1 MIVSG
6 KISVKAVLENNKRL
20 INKVYI
26 LDSKKDRESRYI
38 LAKAQGY
45 FVERVSRDFLDD
57 ITQSTSH
64 GGYALECEA
73 RRSDS
78 IQDLSK
84 AKAILC
90 VEGVSDPYNMGE
102 ILRTIYALGFDGC
115 LTSNYEFYEHEMKLV
130 RASAGASEKITWVK
144 TDNLEDSL
152 RELKEK
158 GIKIVSAYRGDESY
172 SLVEYTFPE
181 SFVLCMGGALRG
193 LSSKILELS
202 DESVRLDYDA
212 KVALSTV
219 GATSVFAYAYFASKE
234 D

>member
-6 KISVKAVLENNKRL
+6 KISVKAVLENKKRV

-26 LDSKKDRESRYI
+26 LDTKKDREFRYI
-38 LAKAQGY
+38 LAKSKGY
-45 FVERVSRDFLDD
+45 NVERVSREFLDG

-64 GGYALECEA
+64 GGYAIDCES
-73 RRSDS
+73 RNSDS
-78 IQDLSK
+78 IKDLNK

-102 ILRTIYALGFDGC
+102 ILRTVYALGFDGC
-115 LTSNYEFYEHEMKLV
+115 LTSNYEFYEHELKLV

-144 TDNLEDSL
+144 TDDLESSL
-152 RELKEK
+152 IQLKEK
-158 GIKIVSAYRGDESY
+158 GITVVSAYRGDESY
-172 SLVEYTFPE
+172 SLVEYDFPE
-181 SFVLCMGGALRG
+181 KFVLCMGGALRG